1 MIIVVLNL
9 YVFIFLHEFSYL
21 IIILYDLTGSII
33 IVSFF
38 WIIVI
43 SLIVSSFILKL
54 NRMFFILGMIY
65 ISGVLQGKR
74 LVLGYGSNALISFLL
89 HLVCRYIFI
98 SVVWPVTG
106 LTSLWWVETIISQVR
121 MLLKLYPR

>member
-43 SLIVSSFILKL
+43 SLNVSSFILEL

-106 LTSLWWVETIISQVR
+106 LTSLRWVETIISQVR

>member
-106 LTSLWWVETIISQVR
+106 LTSLLWVETIISQVR

>member
-43 SLIVSSFILKL
+43 SLIVSSFILEL

>member
-1 MIIVVLNL
+1 
-9 YVFIFLHEFSYL
+9 
-21 IIILYDLTGSII
+21 
-33 IVSFF
+33 
-38 WIIVI
+38 
-43 SLIVSSFILKL
+43 
-54 NRMFFILGMIY
+54 MFFILGMIY

-106 LTSLWWVETIISQVR
+106 LTSLLWVETIISQVR